1 MLGVTLHASFRS
13 RPAPMAHA
21 RPPGA
26 AGMPLMAQPAKRVAI
41 IQSCYVPWKGFF
53 DLIGRCDEYVV
64 LDGVQFAKRHWHN
77 RNRIKGP
84 DGSTRWLT
92 IPVATKG
99 RFTQTIDAVEIVE
112 PWAERHWRTL
122 AAAYGRAA
130 HFDAMGP
137 RVRGWYERVAD
148 ERSLTAVN
156 LFFLRAVL
164 AELGLAV
171 RVTRDRDYAP
181 GGTKTQR
188 LLDICRTAGATHYLS
203 GPSARGYFDED
214 LFARAGVA
222 VEWMTYGPYPVYAQG
237 AGAFVHD
244 VSILDLLFHLGSD
257 AGSFIRPRGEQV
269 PR

>member
-1 MLGVTLHASFRS
+1 
-13 RPAPMAHA
+13 
-21 RPPGA
+21 
-26 AGMPLMAQPAKRVAI
+26 MAQAAKRVAI

-84 DGSTRWLT
+84 DGTHWLT

-112 PWAERHWRTL
+112 PWAERHWRSL

-130 HFDAMGP
+130 HFATMG
-137 RVRGWYERVAD
+137 RRIHAWYEAVAD

-156 LFFLRAVL
+156 LHFLRAVL
-164 AELGLAV
+164 AELGLNV

-181 GGTKTQR
+181 AGTKTQR
-188 LLDICRTAGATHYLS
+188 LLDICQAAGATHYLS
-203 GPSARGYFDED
+203 GPSARGYFDAD
-214 LFARAGVA
+214 LFVRAGVG

-237 AGAFVHD
+237 AGAFVHE
-244 VSILDLLFHLGSD
+244 VSILDLLFHLGAD
-257 AGSFIRPRGEQV
+257 ARSFIRPRLDRQQTVVNGERL